1 MKRILLPLLVTLIF
15 SFPGNAQEEIS
26 LKGKELFGD
35 MRARQI
41 GPALM
46 SGRINDLESHP
57 TNPRILYAGT
67 AGGGVWRSNDGGA
80 IFAPIFDKHVQSI
93 GVVTLDP
100 TNPDQ
105 NIWVGTGET
114 WTRNSVSIGDGLFR
128 STDGGSNFKEVPGF
142 ENSERITSI
151 VINPENNQEI
161 YVGVLGA
168 LWADSQDR
176 GIYKTTDGG
185 ASWSKVLYIGPST
198 GVSDV
203 IMDPENPNILY
214 ASMWEFR
221 RTGWGFNSGG
231 SSSALYKSEDA
242 GATWNKIHEG
252 FPEGKLGRI
261 AVAVA
266 PSDASILY
274 AVLETEEK
282 KQKRFV
288 EIYQCRS
295 FLGAFKQ

>member
-1 MKRILLPLLVTLIF
+1 
-15 SFPGNAQEEIS
+15 
-26 LKGKELFGD
+26 
-35 MRARQI
+35 
-41 GPALM
+41 
-46 SGRINDLESHP
+46 
-57 TNPRILYAGT
+57 
-67 AGGGVWRSNDGGA
+67 
-80 IFAPIFDKHVQSI
+80 
-93 GVVTLDP
+93 
-100 TNPDQ
+100 
-105 NIWVGTGET
+105 
-114 WTRNSVSIGDGLFR
+114 
-128 STDGGSNFKEVPGF
+128 
-142 ENSERITSI
+142 
-151 VINPENNQEI
+151 
-161 YVGVLGA
+161 
-168 LWADSQDR
+168 
-176 GIYKTTDGG
+176 
-185 ASWSKVLYIGPST
+185 
-198 GVSDV
+198 
-203 IMDPENPNILY
+203 MDPENPNILY

-242 GATWNKIHEG
+242 GATWNKIHNG